1 MVKKINIIKDD
12 YSLKSIH
19 ELISKNFKEINKK
32 IEEMNYKIELNSE
45 KIDELSIKVTN
56 LRTKMNIR
64 EEDKYIRDV
73 KEMKYI
79 IGEDFPKDKVLK
91 NLSLR
96 SVTGD
101 INLIKYYYLNNEKKS
116 IELINQRR
124 FEFWNE
130 GRWHIDM
137 DGHKISNILTRNLQ
151 KLYAGVNTI
160 SSIESYVFLQNQVHI
175 NRITS
180 DKYKK
185 QLIRQLKL
193 EM

>member
-32 IEEMNYKIELNSE
+32 IDEMNEKIELNSE

-56 LRTKMNIR
+56 LKTKMNIR

-101 INLIKYYYLNNEKKS
+101 INLIKYYYLNKEKKS

-160 SSIESYVFLQNQVHI
+160 SSIESYVFLQNQVYI
-175 NRITS
+175 NRIAS